1 MPVPSAIPATFDSGT
16 ATAPQKISWQT
27 FVPTGPYSRAVVI
40 AYGSAGMDAAF
51 KPSIE
56 AHAAQ
61 LAAAGILAVIP
72 DYFQL
77 TATPHSRPW
86 EVGLMIPS
94 QYQNWTHA
102 LKDAVAAVKKLP
114 GMNTDRVGLLGFS
127 LGGFLA
133 LQARSDVKSLVSY
146 FAPYQF
152 PSNVKTPALLKG
164 LGASSNKRLS
174 CCLFQGTADSLV
186 VPWNCDNIAA
196 DLKQEGIK
204 ELSQTF
210 FADADHGFTKQD
222 AANTEARN
230 SALSMSISFFSRT
243 L

>member
-1 MPVPSAIPATFDSGT
+1 MPIPSVIPVTFDSGT
-16 ATAPQKISWQT
+16 ASAPQKISWQT

-40 AYGSAGMDAAF
+40 AYGSAGMDPEF

-56 AHAAQ
+56 AHAKQ

-72 DYFQL
+72 DFFQL
-77 TATPHSRPW
+77 TATPHSSPI
-86 EVGLMIPS
+86 EVGLVIPLRH
-94 QYQNWTHA
+94 QAWANV

-114 GMNTDRVGLLGFS
+114 GIKPGSVGLLGFS

-133 LQARSDVKSLVSY
+133 LQVRSDVKSLVSY

-152 PSNVKTPALLKG
+152 PSNVKTPVILKG
-164 LGASSNKRLS
+164 IGVSSNKGLS
-174 CCLFQGTADSLV
+174 CCLFQGTSDSLV

-196 DLKQEGIK
+196 DLKKEGIR
-204 ELSQTF
+204 ELSQTL
-210 FADADHGFTKQD
+210 FADANHGFQGAD
-222 AANTEARN
+222 AGNTEARN
-230 SALSMSISFFSRT
+230 NALSMTISFFTRT